1 MGMKGHHLA
10 SDTYYLSD
18 RLGEA
23 RTQSVAGRNKITLP
37 CELLSCLSKDAKMKN
52 NLDAGS
58 YKTRRLNFCMCNKLT
73 ATWAFVGVL
82 SITLLLFSLAGL
94 LVVLNSSRSLA
105 APSASY
111 TTSATR
117 GNLSPKHVTSTS
129 TTTNTPSPTASTTS
143 TATPTTTTTTTT
155 TPSPTPTTTS
165 TPTPTTT
172 STPSPTSTRTSTPS
186 PTPSPTP
193 KA

>member
-23 RTQSVAGRNKITLP
+23 RTQSVAGRNKIALP
-37 CELLSCLSKDAKMKN
+37 CELLSSLSKDAKMKN

-58 YKTRRLNFCMCNKLT
+58 YKTRRLNFCMRNKLN
-73 ATWAFVGVL
+73 ATWAFAGVL

-94 LVVLNSSRSLA
+94 LAVLNSSRALA
-105 APSASY
+105 APSVSY

-117 GNLSPKHVTSTS
+117 GNLSTSTPTTTTTSSPTAS
-129 TTTNTPSPTASTTS
+129 TTSTATLTTTTTTTTTTTSSPTASTTS
-143 TATPTTTTTTTT
+143 TATPTTTTT
-155 TPSPTPTTTS
+155 
-165 TPTPTTT
+165 
-172 STPSPTSTRTSTPS
+172 
-186 PTPSPTP
+186 
-193 KA
+193 